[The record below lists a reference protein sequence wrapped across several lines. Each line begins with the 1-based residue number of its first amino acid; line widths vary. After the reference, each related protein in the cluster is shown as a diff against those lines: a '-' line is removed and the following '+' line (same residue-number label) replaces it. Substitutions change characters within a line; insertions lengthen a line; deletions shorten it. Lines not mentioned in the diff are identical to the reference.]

1 MLMKWERG
9 IQKWSSSLVSGGNAH
24 SDAMDVD
31 QIGQVKGGDKGKDKG
46 KGKGKDKGKGKGKG
60 KGYHPQQ
67 QQYQQHYHQH
77 YGQEKGKGKKGKDGG
92 KHQQQWST
100 WSKGK
105 GKESKGKGQGQAQ
118 QNQCRLC
125 GQCGHWKNECWM
137 NQHKVWAVNESEAFS
152 QNHASIPN
160 PSTSTAGANQQA
172 KVKRVFCL
180 TENADDIVDSSSAS
194 IRMLQCFTI
203 HDAGDPFLSMSSL
216 KALRTNTALI
226 PGSRLGSPE
235 ASTVSLELRGSPERA
250 VRWKIEHEGDQ
261 SWLNFE
267 DCPHRDIERN
277 SYDEVCDFNE
287 QLETLESLERPLPE
301 VMLDEPSV
309 PTTVQQEIESDFQ
322 YSPDAPEEP
331 MIPETPLGMPDDA
344 ELSDIA
350 EERLEAPPAPLPGLG
365 PDLEGP
371 ACAFECGSP

>member
-1 MLMKWERG
+1 MSAVLLRSLPPEVKSHVTVNLPEDASYAVLREMLMKWERG

-203 HDAGDPFLSMSSL
+203 HDAGDPFLSMPRPEHEAFDLTLDDDRDIGCGCVQVVVESIEDEYCTDSWEQVSYPD
-216 KALRTNTALI
+216 KQVYEIA
-226 PGSRLGSPE
+226 LGSGADVSVMPFDW
-235 ASTVSLELRGSPERA
+235 AS
-250 VRWKIEHEGDQ
+250 
-261 SWLNFE
+261 
-267 DCPHRDIERN
+267 
-277 SYDEVCDFNE
+277 
-287 QLETLESLERPLPE
+287 
-301 VMLDEPSV
+301 
-309 PTTVQQEIESDFQ
+309 
-322 YSPDAPEEP
+322 
-331 MIPETPLGMPDDA
+331 LG
-344 ELSDIA
+344 
-350 EERLEAPPAPLPGLG
+350 
-365 PDLEGP
+365 
-371 ACAFECGSP
+371 